1 MGARKISSLNFT
13 NFKIDGGVMFGVIP
27 KMLWHKKYP
36 ADEDNLCSWALRS
49 LLIDDGTH
57 LTLIDN
63 GFGTEIDQKTLD
75 HYHLFDTKSTS
86 ELLAEKGYK
95 PEDVTDM
102 VITHLHLDH
111 CGGGVTR
118 NTSGTLVTAFPN
130 ATYHVSKAQW
140 EWASNPNQREKDAY
154 FPEHMAAMKKSGRLN
169 LVENEGPLL
178 PGIEVRLYHGHT
190 RGQMLPFIQYN
201 GKTIVF
207 VSDLLPAWPYI
218 RLPWIMSYDVEP
230 MITLEEKENFLQEAV
245 EKDYILYYQHD
256 FTTECSTLKKTA
268 GSIAVGEKFQFS
280 ELAARE

>member
-1 MGARKISSLNFT
+1 
-13 NFKIDGGVMFGVIP
+13 MFGVIP

-49 LLIDDGTH
+49 LLIDDDTH

-86 ELLAEKGYK
+86 ALLAENGYK

-118 NTSGTLVTAFPN
+118 NTSGKLVTTFPN

-154 FPEHMAAMKKSGRLN
+154 FPEHLAAMKKSGRLN
-169 LVENEGPLL
+169 LVENEGLLL
-178 PGIEVRLYHGHT
+178 PGVAVRFYHGHT
-190 RGQMLPFIQYN
+190 RGQMLPYIQYN

-230 MITLEEKENFLQEAV
+230 MITLEEKKNFLQEAV

-268 GSIAVGEKFQFS
+268 GNIAVGEKFQFS
-280 ELAARE
+280 ALATRE